1 MPNSVRRWFFLFKH
15 GLTVE
20 LNQILY
26 IIAYCTFMAGA
37 ARSFRDNGSRGSVW
51 IMSSGVIL
59 DFLISIL
66 PVLGVK
72 SLSANLPGTN
82 SIIIFAIILGFVV
95 WFTYLAALGAR
106 AKGNK
111 PLFHLLI
118 AVAEIAWFID
128 FISFLY
134 GMYKFPLY

>member
-1 MPNSVRRWFFLFKH
+1 M
-15 GLTVE
+15 E

-26 IIAYCTFMAGA
+26 IIAFAIFMAGA
-37 ARSFRDNGSRGSVW
+37 ARSFRDNGSSGSVW
-51 IMSSGVIL
+51 VMSSGVML
-59 DFLISIL
+59 DFLVSIL

-82 SIIIFAIILGFVV
+82 AVIMFAIIFGFVV
-95 WFTYLAALGAR
+95 WLTFLVALAAR

-118 AVAEIAWFID
+118 AVTEISWFID

-134 GMYKFPLY
+134 GMYKFPLHE